1 MDYDHWCSWII
12 DAHEPLV
19 YINYLWTSIIFH
31 YVWYWIWLSKIFSFS
46 VVADL
51 FYYTCLIRYTIYC
64 ACIQI
69 IGEIK
74 WSLKQVVVYT
84 VYWGV
89 GVGGCVTLPRD
100 HPYLKDLAALING
113 KITNLLNHPT
123 DPIFTFIAQHRNC
136 LLSIE
141 APGIMSCCKI
151 IICNHF
157 CGKAPLEPGFASTLL
172 DDHYKRYTT
181 AVLVHRFSYRRLDL
195 SGA

>member
-1 MDYDHWCSWII
+1 MDKHTISLCMILDMIIKVFFHFLLLQICFTIPALYDIQFTLRVSKLL
-12 DAHEPLV
+12 ERL
-19 YINYLWTSIIFH
+19 NE
-31 YVWYWIWLSKIFSFS
+31 VWNKLSCTLS
-46 VVADL
+46 
-51 FYYTCLIRYTIYC
+51 TGR
-64 ACIQI
+64 
-69 IGEIK
+69 G
-74 WSLKQVVVYT
+74 
-84 VYWGV
+84 
-89 GVGGCVTLPRD
+89 GGCVTLPRD
-100 HPYLKDLAALING
+100 HPYLKDLAAPISG

-172 DDHYKRYTT
+172 DDRYKRYTT